1 MAKFVVTGGAGF
13 IGSHLVR
20 ALIARGNP
28 VRVVDDFSTGKRE
41 NLAGVEHLVEMLEG
55 SIEDRALLQR
65 AMAGADF
72 CLHQAAIPSVPRSVA
87 DPWTTNR
94 ANIEGT
100 LNVFVAAKD
109 AGLKRVVFASSSSI
123 YGNVERMPVSEAL
136 PRAPISPYG
145 VTKAA
150 DELYGD
156 VFSGIYGLD
165 VVALRYFN
173 VFGPRQ
179 LPGSAYAAVVP
190 IFLDKM
196 LRGERPP
203 VHGHGQQARD
213 FTFVENVVQA
223 NLRACQAEG
232 RISGAYNIACGAST
246 SVLELVAMMNN
257 LLGTD
262 LAPDHKP
269 ARAGDILRSWADIS
283 KAQKAF
289 GYSPLVTLGEGLE
302 KTIAWFK
309 ESRKIS

>member
-1 MAKFVVTGGAGF
+1 MAKFLVTGGAGF

-20 ALIARGNP
+20 ALIARGNA
-28 VRVVDDFSTGKRE
+28 VRVLDDFSTGKRE
-41 NLAGVEHLVEMLEG
+41 NLHDVAPLIEIHEG
-55 SIEDRALLQR
+55 SIEDRALVAR
-65 AMAGADF
+65 AMQGVDY

-87 DPWTTNR
+87 DPWASNR
-94 ANIEGT
+94 ANVEGT

-109 AGLKRVVFASSSSI
+109 AGVKRVVFASSSSI
-123 YGNVERMPVSEAL
+123 YGNVERMPVSESL

-150 DELYGD
+150 DELYGE
-156 VFSGIYGLD
+156 VFSGLYGLD

-179 LPGSAYAAVVP
+179 DPDSPYAAVVP
-190 IFLDKM
+190 IFLEKM

-213 FTFVENVVQA
+213 FTYVENVVQA

-232 RISGAYNIACGAST
+232 RLSGAYNIACGAST
-246 SVLELVAMMNN
+246 SIVELVGMMNA
-257 LLGTD
+257 LLGTS
-262 LAPDHKP
+262 LPPDHLP

-283 KAQKAF
+283 RAQRAF
-289 GYSPLVTLGEGLE
+289 GYSPLVTLKEGLE
-302 KTIAWFK
+302 KTITWFK
-309 ESRKIS
+309 EKGAQP

>member
-1 MAKFVVTGGAGF
+1 MAKFLVTGGAGF

-28 VRVVDDFSTGKRE
+28 VRVLDDFSTGKRE
-41 NLAGVEHLVEMLEG
+41 NLAGVEHLVELLEG
-55 SIEDRALLQR
+55 SIEDRPLVQR

-100 LNVFVAAKD
+100 LNIFVAAKD
-109 AGLKRVVFASSSSI
+109 AGVKRVVFASSSSI
-123 YGNVERMPVSEAL
+123 YGNVEQMPVSETL

-145 VTKAA
+145 VTKAT

-156 VFSGIYGLD
+156 VFSGMYGLD

-179 LPGSAYAAVVP
+179 QPGSAYAAVVP

-196 LRGERPP
+196 LRGERPT

-213 FTFVENVVQA
+213 FTYVENVVQA
-223 NLRACQAEG
+223 NLRACQVEG
-232 RISGAYNIACGAST
+232 RICGAYNIACGAST
-246 SVLELVAMMNN
+246 SILELVAMMNT
-257 LLGTD
+257 LLGTN
-262 LAPDHKP
+262 LAPDHQP

-309 ESRKIS
+309 EAERST

>member
-1 MAKFVVTGGAGF
+1 MPKFLVTGGAGF

-20 ALIARGNP
+20 ALIARGNA
-28 VRVVDDFSTGKRE
+28 VRVLDDFSTGKRE
-41 NLAGVEHLVEMLEG
+41 NLAGMGHLIELFEG
-55 SIEDRALLQR
+55 GIEDRDLVSKAVQ
-65 AMAGADF
+65 GADY
-72 CLHQAAIPSVPRSVA
+72 CLHQAAIPSVPRSIA
-87 DPWTTNR
+87 DPWSSNR

-123 YGNVERMPVSEAL
+123 YGNVEQMPVSEAL

-150 DELYGD
+150 NELYAD
-156 VFSGIYGLD
+156 VFSGIHGLD
-165 VVALRYFN
+165 IVALRYFN

-179 LPGSAYAAVVP
+179 APDSAYAAVVP

-213 FTFVENVVQA
+213 FTYVDNVVQA
-223 NLRACQAEG
+223 NLRACQVEG
-232 RISGAYNIACGAST
+232 RIAGAYNIACGAST
-246 SVLELVAMMNN
+246 SIVELVATMNAI
-257 LLGTD
+257 LGTN
-262 LAPDHKP
+262 LPPDHQP

-309 ESRKIS
+309 NPEKIG